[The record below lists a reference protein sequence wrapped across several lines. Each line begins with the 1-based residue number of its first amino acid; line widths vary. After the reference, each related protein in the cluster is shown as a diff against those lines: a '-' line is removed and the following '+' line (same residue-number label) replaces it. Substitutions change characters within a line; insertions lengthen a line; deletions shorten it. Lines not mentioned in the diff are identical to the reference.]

1 MPSAPRFAYLTTAFF
16 SALALTACGGTLT
29 GPSVASAVPAAS
41 LAIETNAVW
50 HLRSIANAEGATRTI
65 DDTSL
70 FTLML
75 TDEGKVNARVDCN
88 RASGGYTI
96 SGNTVSIG
104 PLASTKA
111 YCGTASLDSEFLT
124 LLGGVTTAHVSG
136 STLQLSS
143 PRGTLS
149 FDR

>member
-1 MPSAPRFAYLTTAFF
+1 MPRLIQLTTALF
-16 SALALTACGGTLT
+16 SAIALTGCGGTLT
-29 GPSVASAVPAAS
+29 GPSAAPAAPPTS

-50 HLRSIANAEGATRTI
+50 HLRSITEADGAIHSI
-65 DDTSL
+65 DDPGL
-70 FTLML
+70 FTLTL
-75 TDEGKVNARVDCN
+75 TDGGNVAARVDCN

-124 LLGGVTTAHVSG
+124 LLGGVTTATASG
-136 STLQLSS
+136 TTLHLSS
-143 PRGTLS
+143 SRGALT